1 MKIVKPKLIY
11 IHVILL
17 LFAHICLLSCKK
29 KGCTNPDAINYDSK
43 ANKDDNSCRFNIDSL
58 LNLRLTFH
66 HFFDNETFS
75 FDSIYSDDFGN
86 EIQFSRAAFYCG
98 NINYKNN
105 NITIETTGQYILVS
119 ADKLNY
125 DYGQISN
132 TEISSIDITIG
143 VDSITNHIDPA
154 NYQNNNDLSYQ
165 TPSMHWQMGVYSSD
179 WSYLFIVLEGKVDIN
194 GDGTF
199 DSGES
204 FIFHVGGDAFSI
216 KKENLVCNLIETTS
230 QLNYE
235 IQLDANWKS
244 LIDSVDLS
252 NDNFTHT
259 MDNIPLATKIIE
271 NADQLITAHQ

>member
-1 MKIVKPKLIY
+1 MKSKLIY

-17 LFAHICLLSCKK
+17 LFTHICVLSCKK

-105 NITIETTGQYILVS
+105 NIPVETKDQYILVS

-165 TPSMHWQMGVYSSD
+165 TPSMHWQMGINSTD

-216 KKENLVCNLIETTS
+216 KKENLMCDLIETTS

>member
-1 MKIVKPKLIY
+1 VKPKLIF

-66 HFFDNETFS
+66 HFFDNKTFS

-105 NITIETTGQYILVS
+105 NITNETSDQYILVS
-119 ADKLNY
+119 ANNLNY

-165 TPSMHWQMGVYSSD
+165 TPSMHWQMGVNSSD
-179 WSYLFIVLEGKVDIN
+179 WSYLFIVLEGKVDVN

>member
-1 MKIVKPKLIY
+1 
-11 IHVILL
+11 

-66 HFFDNETFS
+66 HFFDNKTFS

-105 NITIETTGQYILVS
+105 NITNETTDQYILVS
-119 ADKLNY
+119 ANKLNY

-165 TPSMHWQMGVYSSD
+165 TPSMHWQMGINSSD

-194 GDGTF
+194 EDGTF